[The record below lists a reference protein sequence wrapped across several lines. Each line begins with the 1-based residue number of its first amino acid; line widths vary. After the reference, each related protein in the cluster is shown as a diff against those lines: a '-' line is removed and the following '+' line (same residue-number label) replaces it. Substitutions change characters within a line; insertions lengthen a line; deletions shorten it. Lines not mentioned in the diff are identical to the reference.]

1 MVVRVDLD
9 FVNPVIP
16 LDVGLQFRVDFWVT
30 FHTLLPLF
38 HTRNSGGSGANVG
51 SNCHRRAGRMQWCE
65 WKGAL
70 AVISDV
76 GMRAEVIEFFRS
88 HIQPVKIW
96 GSHDLVVLER
106 LGNTD
111 EGFVTLSDLVGFD
124 AIVRWVIFKVNKSFN
139 RSFFKRGEQGM
150 VIHFMLT

>member
-1 MVVRVDLD
+1 
-9 FVNPVIP
+9 
-16 LDVGLQFRVDFWVT
+16 
-30 FHTLLPLF
+30 
-38 HTRNSGGSGANVG
+38 
-51 SNCHRRAGRMQWCE
+51 
-65 WKGAL
+65 
-70 AVISDV
+70 
-76 GMRAEVIEFFRS
+76 MRAEVIEFFRS

-139 RSFFKRGEQGM
+139 RSFFKCGEQGM